1 MKRESHLTSAFTLIE
16 LLVVISI
23 IAILAGL
30 LFPAV
35 SRGLKSARSAACSSN
50 LRQVGVGFTIYLDE
64 NGGRVPLAWVNSSS
78 EAASYGLPY
87 TGGWIDYYHGRLDSG
102 EKHVGGCPVQR
113 ANKASIWKAAK
124 KTANEIAMYRTYG
137 LNSRLTSNTTGPMPI
152 ESYESPSSAL
162 LIGDGDNT
170 DSGGK
175 AGYYNSGLNEAR
187 PPESVHNDRANML
200 FLDTHVESMAK
211 GDIPKIVTAGTD
223 GRLFWY
229 GNRN

>member
-1 MKRESHLTSAFTLIE
+1 MKRDSRFLHAFTLIE

-23 IAILAGL
+23 IAILAAL

-35 SRGLKSARSAACSSN
+35 SRGLSSARSAACSSN
-50 LRQVGVGFTIYLDE
+50 LRQVGVGFTIYLEE
-64 NGGRVPLAWVNSSS
+64 NGGRVQLAWVNNTSQ
-78 EAASYGLPY
+78 AQQFDLPY
-87 TGGWIDYYHGRLDSG
+87 TGGWIDYYHGRLPEG
-102 EKHVGGCPVQR
+102 EKNVGGCPVQR

-124 KTANEIAMYRTYG
+124 KTAKEIAMYRTYG
-137 LNSRLTSNTTGPMPI
+137 LNSRLTSNTTGPLPI

-175 AGYYNSGLNEAR
+175 AAYYNSGLNEVR

-200 FLDTHVESMAK
+200 FLDTHVEGRAK
-211 GDIPKIVTAGTD
+211 ADIPKIVTAGTE
-223 GRLFWY
+223 GHIFWY
-229 GNRN
+229 GNRD